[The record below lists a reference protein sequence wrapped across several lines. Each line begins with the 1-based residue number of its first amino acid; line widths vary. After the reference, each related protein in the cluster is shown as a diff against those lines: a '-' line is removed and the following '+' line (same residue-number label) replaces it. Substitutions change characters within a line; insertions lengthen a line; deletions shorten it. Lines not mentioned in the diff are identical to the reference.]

1 MRMVYDKKGKIV
13 SRVISMV
20 IGVLVG
26 VLLLILASFVGPD
39 TVDTII
45 RIGLI
50 VYGVLIIIGN
60 IPGLIAGIRNLNT
73 SEGVLNLIFSILGI
87 ALGGVLIFYRSQVLV
102 WIIAL
107 YMIVFPIIRIVVAK
121 TGTRGEAF
129 RRELLRMI
137 LGVVILV
144 FLPGFTAATSIVIHW
159 VLKIVGWVII
169 ALTVLLGAVSLVL
182 LLTAKEAKGKKV
194 YVDTDGNGKIDTVY
208 VDTTGDGKVDTA
220 VRIPEKDD
228 E

>member
-1 MRMVYDKKGKIV
+1 MRMVYDKKGKMV
-13 SRVISMV
+13 SRIISMV
-20 IGVLVG
+20 IGILTG
-26 VLLLILASFVGPD
+26 VLLLVLAAFIGPD

-45 RIGLI
+45 RVGLI

-60 IPGLIAGIRNLNT
+60 VPGLIGGIARIRT
-73 SEGVLNLIFSILGI
+73 AEGKVNLIFSLLGI

-107 YMIVFPIIRIVVAK
+107 YMIVFPVIRILAAK
-121 TGTRGEAF
+121 SGTRGEAF

-137 LGVVILV
+137 LGVVLLV
-144 FLPGFTAATSIVIHW
+144 FLPGFTAATSMVIHW
-159 VLKIVGWVII
+159 VLLITGWVII
-169 ALTVLLGAVSLVL
+169 ALSVLLGALSLVL

-194 YVDTDGNGKIDTVY
+194 YVDTDGNGKIDTVW

-228 E
+228 